1 MFDKEEERFF
11 ASESLTGV
19 LTPSLLENRDKEID
33 FCLKLQDNYYKLDSY
48 AEDEREIHLSFICKT
63 PKLFPLLTA
72 SWADA
77 QLSMANSEINIDLSK
92 FDASRSIFKIDKG
105 TYKVDLRFQ
114 KSPVEVLND

>member
-1 MFDKEEERFF
+1 MD
-11 ASESLTGV
+11 V
-19 LTPSLLENRDKEID
+19 RDKEID

-48 AEDEREIHLSFICKT
+48 SEDEREIHLSFICKT